1 MSMVYYFH
9 SLNRRV
15 FFQGQRAT
23 IVLRICLPFLSVKGT
38 AEKKKL
44 KTLLLEHSVKE
55 SLLYNV
61 VTKITRLQYTLQ
73 RNRIDTITVL
83 AEILQF
89 GETEKKRRELKR
101 QLRRK
106 WQTKKRGWIQ
116 RKGSQI
122 LIVHFSVSVFIGW
135 VSVLLSSPSSFL
147 PFRIYCWKYT
157 TEYHWTVKCP
167 IIPFQRWLEPLFLKC
182 CICSASTCRH

>member
-1 MSMVYYFH
+1 MPLSLLYF
-9 SLNRRV
+9 LCLCCTI

-23 IVLRICLPFLSVKGT
+23 IALRICLPFLSVKGT
-38 AEKKKL
+38 TEKKN

-73 RNRIDTITVL
+73 RNSIDAITVL
-83 AEILQF
+83 VEILQF
-89 GETEKKRRELKR
+89 GETEKNRRELKR

-116 RKGSQI
+116 RKGSQM

-147 PFRIYCWKYT
+147 PFRIYC
-157 TEYHWTVKCP
+157 
-167 IIPFQRWLEPLFLKC
+167 
-182 CICSASTCRH
+182 

>member
-1 MSMVYYFH
+1 MSMLYYFH

-23 IVLRICLPFLSVKGT
+23 ITLRIFIPFLSVKGT
-38 AEKKKL
+38 TK
-44 KTLLLEHSVKE
+44 KTLKMLLEHSVKE

-61 VTKITRLQYTLQ
+61 VAKITRLQYTLQ
-73 RNRIDTITVL
+73 RNSIDPITVL
-83 AEILQF
+83 VEILQF
-89 GETEKKRRELKR
+89 GESEKNRRELKR

-106 WQTKKRGWIQ
+106 WQTKKTGWIQ

-122 LIVHFSVSVFIGW
+122 LIVHFSVSVFIVW

-147 PFRIYCWKYT
+147 PFRTYCWK
-157 TEYHWTVKCP
+157 
-167 IIPFQRWLEPLFLKC
+167 
-182 CICSASTCRH
+182 

>member
-1 MSMVYYFH
+1 MSMLYYFH
-9 SLNRRV
+9 SLNSRV

-38 AEKKKL
+38 AEKKTL

-122 LIVHFSVSVFIGW
+122 LIVHFSVSVFIGS

-147 PFRIYCWKYT
+147 PFRIYCWK
-157 TEYHWTVKCP
+157 
-167 IIPFQRWLEPLFLKC
+167 
-182 CICSASTCRH
+182 

>member
-1 MSMVYYFH
+1 MSMLYYFH

-38 AEKKKL
+38 TEKKTL

-55 SLLYNV
+55 SLPYNV

-147 PFRIYCWKYT
+147 PFRIYCWK
-157 TEYHWTVKCP
+157 
-167 IIPFQRWLEPLFLKC
+167 
-182 CICSASTCRH
+182 

>member
-38 AEKKKL
+38 AEKKTL

-89 GETEKKRRELKR
+89 GETEKKRRELK
-101 QLRRK
+101 
-106 WQTKKRGWIQ
+106 
-116 RKGSQI
+116 
-122 LIVHFSVSVFIGW
+122 
-135 VSVLLSSPSSFL
+135 
-147 PFRIYCWKYT
+147 
-157 TEYHWTVKCP
+157 
-167 IIPFQRWLEPLFLKC
+167 
-182 CICSASTCRH
+182 